1 MVKSLLTSPL
11 NLLLLLSLLFLL
23 KLLLSLPKLLLS
35 LLLLLKLLPSK
46 ELAKTNKTRT
56 GPRPIRVF
64 SLSKIPLSPTLI
76 LFLVVK

>member
-23 KLLLSLPKLLLS
+23 KLLLSL
-35 LLLLLKLLPSK
+35 LLLLKLLPTK
-46 ELAKTNKTRT
+46 QEEKTKKNPDRATPDP
-56 GPRPIRVF
+56 GF